1 MITVHELWE
10 GSQSMDKERRQQFW
24 EEYLKM
30 NDAMARP
37 GMFDRDEVVKHLTEI
52 CRILRVCKSVTDF
65 IKIRPWKSLAVI
77 IGTIYGKIDEPEY
90 SAEEMY
96 NIK

>member
-1 MITVHELWE
+1 
-10 GSQSMDKERRQQFW
+10 MDKERRQQFL

-52 CRILRVCKSVTDF
+52 CRILRVCKGVTEFYKNPTMEKLGRCNRNHLRQD
-65 IKIRPWKSLAVI
+65 R
-77 IGTIYGKIDEPEY
+77 
-90 SAEEMY
+90 
-96 NIK
+96 